1 MPKRPTRKAPPGCF
15 WRNGTLYG
23 RIQTAGGDIKWS
35 LRTDDPKVAASR
47 RDTERKRAVAQ
58 QRFGD
63 HRRTFDEAM
72 DAWGRWVQKEVSS
85 TTLRRYLSS
94 LVVLQPH
101 LEGLYL
107 DQIDRK
113 LIGSIVEA
121 RRDTPYVPTG
131 KKNKMIVSIA
141 TIKRDLTA
149 LSSVMGF
156 CVDEEWMDGN
166 PVTAWLKPGGRR
178 KSRLQER
185 RDPIILPDQ
194 MHIQM
199 VIDKA
204 PGLFAKM
211 IEAALKTGARLDE
224 LGKGERSHFDRTR
237 KQLTVVGKRNKLRVI
252 DLQIGRADYGFDL
265 FSELPAAVETRSL
278 FWYRPVPGKRTKDQ
292 PAARPYS
299 QISSN
304 FGRIVESVAKQAQ
317 KQDQSFR
324 PFRFHDLRHVHAVN
338 WLKNGNSIY
347 DLQQRLGHTSIK
359 TTEIYL
365 AYLTPEEIA
374 VAKQTGSKTGSRAA
388 VRSTGK

>member
-1 MPKRPTRKAPPGCF
+1 MPKRPARKAPPGCF

-23 RIQTAGGDIKWS
+23 RIQTAGGDVKWS

-47 RDTERKRAVAQ
+47 RKSERDRAIAA

-63 HRRTFDEAM
+63 HRRTFTEAM
-72 DAWGRWVQKEVSS
+72 DAWGRWVQKEVSA

-131 KKNKMIVSIA
+131 KKSKMIVSIA

-156 CVDEEWMDGN
+156 CVDEEWMESN
-166 PVTAWLKPGGRR
+166 PVTSWLKPGGRR

-185 RDPIILPDQ
+185 RDPIILPDAK
-194 MHIQM
+194 HIQM

-204 PGLFAKM
+204 SGLFAKM

-224 LGKGERSHFDRTR
+224 LGKGERSHFDRSR

-252 DLQIGRADYGFDL
+252 DLQVGQTDYGYEL

-278 FWYRPVPGKRTKDQ
+278 FWHRPVPGKRTKDQ
-292 PAARPYS
+292 PAARAYS

-317 KQDQSFR
+317 NQDQPFR

-374 VAKQTGSKTGSRAA
+374 IAKQTGSKTGSRAA
-388 VRSTGK
+388 VRSSEK

>member
-1 MPKRPTRKAPPGCF
+1 MPKRPARKAPPGCF

-23 RIQTAGGDIKWS
+23 RIQTAGGDVKWS
-35 LRTDDPKVAASR
+35 LRTDDPKIAASR
-47 RDTERKRAVAQ
+47 RKSERDRAVAA

-63 HRRTFDEAM
+63 HRRTFTEAM
-72 DAWGRWVQKEVSS
+72 DAWGRWVQKEVSA

-94 LVVLQPH
+94 LVVLQTH

-131 KKNKMIVSIA
+131 KKNKMIVTIA

-156 CVDEEWMDGN
+156 CVDEEWMESN
-166 PVTAWLKPGGRR
+166 PVTSWLKPGGRR

-185 RDPIILPDQ
+185 RDPIILPDPK
-194 MHIQM
+194 HIQM
-199 VIDKA
+199 VIDRA
-204 PGLFAKM
+204 PGLFGDM
-211 IEAALKTGARLDE
+211 IKAALKTGARLDE
-224 LGKGERSHFDRTR
+224 LGKSQRSHFDRNL

-252 DLQIGRADYGFDL
+252 DLVDGRTDYGFDL
-265 FSELPAAVETRSL
+265 FASLPASTETKSL
-278 FWYRPVPGKRTKDQ
+278 FWYRPQPGKRTKDE

-304 FGRIVESVAKQAQ
+304 FGRLVESVSNQAQ
-317 KQDQSFR
+317 KQDQDFR
-324 PFRFHDLRHVHAVN
+324 PFRFHDLRHVHAVD
-338 WLKNGNSIY
+338 WLKSGRSIY
-347 DLQQRLGHTSIK
+347 VLQKRLGHTSIQ
-359 TTEIYL
+359 TTEMYL
-365 AYLTPEEIA
+365 TYLTPEEAA
-374 VAKQTGSKTGSRAA
+374 VAKQTGSKTGTRAA
-388 VRSTGK
+388 VRSTQK